1 MGRSI
6 GGDWACVRLCLVTE
20 NYLPRSA
27 KGDPQGQ
34 DQPAGSDDGKT
45 PGIQGY
51 GGAHDLVLFDANV
64 RRVRRGHRVRTTPL
78 LVGFFIAA

>member
-1 MGRSI
+1 MGRGI
-6 GGDWACVRLCLVTE
+6 GGDWDCVRLRLVIE

-45 PGIQGY
+45 PGIQRY
-51 GGAHDLVLFDANV
+51 GGRTISSFLRPTSGVSGAGTAYGP
-64 RRVRRGHRVRTTPL
+64 RRC
-78 LVGFFIAA
+78 